1 MPHAMF
7 GWMSRQDVQS
17 GEIFEPKA
25 VEQKMDLASHS
36 TVCIPVIFDCVSRE
50 IIWCDMS
57 LSINRSH
64 AGCGGNNVESNLSGV
79 TAVCYSMA
87 NMKKPNLYDL
97 IQLHIRARG
106 QRTDSREEADIIFD
120 TDEGITPFDTE
131 IFMAEYL

>member
-1 MPHAMF
+1 M
-7 GWMSRQDVQS
+7 
-17 GEIFEPKA
+17 
-25 VEQKMDLASHS
+25 
-36 TVCIPVIFDCVSRE
+36 
-50 IIWCDMS
+50 
-57 LSINRSH
+57 
-64 AGCGGNNVESNLSGV
+64 ESNLSGV

>member
-1 MPHAMF
+1 
-7 GWMSRQDVQS
+7 
-17 GEIFEPKA
+17 
-25 VEQKMDLASHS
+25 
-36 TVCIPVIFDCVSRE
+36 
-50 IIWCDMS
+50 
-57 LSINRSH
+57 
-64 AGCGGNNVESNLSGV
+64 
-79 TAVCYSMA
+79 MA